1 MLNKMRKIIL
11 VMVLLFSIG
20 GYAQRKNDGW
30 SIQGHYGIMK
40 GEGQISKFASTASV
54 GVSHYPGSKGFLIEA
69 NLFVNDSYVDK
80 DKFNLPYRLYGLNV
94 IGGWSYENLQPVFI
108 NLKAGLIGGFEQ
120 VNNGNKTTNWNN
132 LEGVPLQVDTDK
144 FVYGAVI
151 SPEIELAIWRN
162 LSGTV
167 SFSQYWNLR
176 SDVSEWKYSGN
187 IGLKWYLN

>member
-1 MLNKMRKIIL
+1 MLHKMRKIIL

-30 SIQGHYGIMK
+30 AIQGHYGIMK
-40 GEGQISKFASTASV
+40 GEGQISKFASTASL

-108 NLKAGLIGGFEQ
+108 NFKAGLIGGFEQ

-162 LSGTV
+162 LSVTV

>member
-1 MLNKMRKIIL
+1 M
-11 VMVLLFSIG
+11 
-20 GYAQRKNDGW
+20 
-30 SIQGHYGIMK
+30 
-40 GEGQISKFASTASV
+40 
-54 GVSHYPGSKGFLIEA
+54 
-69 NLFVNDSYVDK
+69 
-80 DKFNLPYRLYGLNV
+80 YGLNV

-132 LEGVPLQVDTDK
+132 LEGVPLQVNTDK